1 MKTVITVARSAV
13 VITILSLN
21 FQLFDKAQIRADVS
35 DIAVNIQL
43 GFTVNDTL

>member
-13 VITILSLN
+13 VVTILS

-43 GFTVNDTL
+43 DFTVNDTL